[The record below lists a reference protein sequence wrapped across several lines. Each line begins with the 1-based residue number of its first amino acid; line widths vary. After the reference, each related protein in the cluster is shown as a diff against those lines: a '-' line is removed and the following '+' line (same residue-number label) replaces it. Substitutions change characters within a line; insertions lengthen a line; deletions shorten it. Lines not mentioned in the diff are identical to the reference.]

1 MEAMRSIMHRLKLT
15 VNEEKTHVCRLP
27 DESFDF
33 LGYTIHPQRRLR
45 PSSVSLERL
54 VARARRLYEQGGDKQ
69 RLWDYVIHWHRWLHG
84 GLRGLVNRKG
94 GVKRYYTY
102 ILTRLG
108 IP

>member
-1 MEAMRSIMHRLKLT
+1 MSVGAGVYIRMPGLLWESHRLIR
-15 VNEEKTHVCRLP
+15 V
-27 DESFDF
+27 
-33 LGYTIHPQRRLR
+33 
-45 PSSVSLERL
+45 
-54 VARARRLYEQGGDKQ
+54 
-69 RLWDYVIHWHRWLHG
+69 

>member
-1 MEAMRSIMHRLKLT
+1 MSVCGVYIRMPRLLW
-15 VNEEKTHVCRLP
+15 
-27 DESFDF
+27 ES
-33 LGYTIHPQRRLR
+33 
-45 PSSVSLERL
+45 
-54 VARARRLYEQGGDKQ
+54 Q
-69 RLWDYVIHWHRWLHG
+69 RLIRV